1 MVGARL
7 ALDTLRRECRCRQ
20 RGRGKSDIKSDMLG
34 HAVPLTSIGKRSGTM
49 AKIVC
54 VLARKARNKTPYIDL
69 NLALL

>member
-34 HAVPLTSIGKRSGTM
+34 HAVPLTSIGKRSGMM
-49 AKIVC
+49 AKNR
-54 VLARKARNKTPYIDL
+54 LRTGSEGSEQD
-69 NLALL
+69 ALHRP